1 MSLLEHILNSEE
13 YKVVLLIESFWY
25 EDHMIEIFDIDSLAL
40 K

>member
-1 MSLLEHILNSEE
+1 MSLLVEHILISEE
-13 YKVVLLIESFWY
+13 YKVLIEFFWY